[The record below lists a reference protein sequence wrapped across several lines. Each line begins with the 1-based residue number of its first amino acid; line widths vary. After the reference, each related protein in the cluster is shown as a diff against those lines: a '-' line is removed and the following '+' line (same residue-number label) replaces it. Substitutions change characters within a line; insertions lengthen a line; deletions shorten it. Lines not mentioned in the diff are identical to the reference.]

1 MSGFEIAGLV
11 LGAFPLAIAALD
23 KYREV
28 ATRLGLFYKIRVEHK
43 RCRDDLEFHHLT
55 FSRHLRQLLLPLVVD
70 DAMIGKLLSAPGG
83 ESWSDPTIA
92 ALLEKRLQGS
102 YELYLQYIQGIR
114 RVMDDLNRELA
125 IDADAVQE
133 KINTVKDP
141 NNGTRIKTAIGKEG
155 RAFQRY
161 RLKFCNGESVRK
173 RLFGELQDYN
183 DKLEKIL
190 DSSDRDARLVSQRA
204 SAAGGA
210 AIESAICNF
219 WLQARQLFTAL
230 ASSWTCHWHDHKAD
244 LLLEHRTSK
253 KPEFQVMFTRFSAT
267 KGLWEIRRTKILEG
281 SEVTSAM
288 IKGGLAQL
296 EWTPERERRPSH
308 RLLQPGKSAF
318 RTKKPIAGN
327 VIEGVKPPQSAVV
340 ASVQFEKGPDPTA
353 TRLISDLCMAL
364 EPCRP
369 EGACC
374 GYLSEEDTR
383 YYVYT
388 VANQTSASLSSVTL
402 DRILRG
408 DVYPQPSRT
417 QRYALALIMASSFL
431 QLLDSPW
438 LPTPFRKSE
447 VVFLK
452 DHSAAEPNV
461 FLLDKPHIH
470 RSLTCNKQKNQPP
483 TDSTKASRFADSLD
497 QLGIMLL
504 ELCFGKT
511 LEDQPCRKEWPAGAN
526 EAERAV
532 FDVMAARDWQC
543 HVNDEA
549 GLDYAEAVAWCL
561 GGNRST
567 PDRWRQDMLRKVIQP
582 LQRCRDYLVH
592 AGAPVAE

>member
-43 RCRDDLEFHHLT
+43 RCRDELEFHHLT

-83 ESWSDPTIA
+83 ESWNDPMIS
-92 ALLEKRLQGS
+92 ALLEVRLQES
-102 YELYLQYIQGIR
+102 YELYLQYIHGIM
-114 RVMDDLNRELA
+114 RVMEELNRELA
-125 IDADAVQE
+125 IDADSVQE
-133 KINTVKDP
+133 KINTSREQ
-141 NNGTRIKTAIGKEG
+141 NSGTRIKTAIGKEG

-183 DKLEKIL
+183 NKLEKIL

-204 SAAGGA
+204 SAADGA

-219 WLQARQLFTAL
+219 WLQARRLFTAL
-230 ASSWTCHWHDHKAD
+230 ASSWSCHWHDHKAD

-267 KGLWEIRRTKILEG
+267 KRLWEIRRTKILEG
-281 SEVTSAM
+281 REATSAM
-288 IKGGLAQL
+288 IQEGSLAQIEWSL
-296 EWTPERERRPSH
+296 EHERRPSH
-308 RLLQPGKSAF
+308 RHLQPAKSAF
-318 RTKKPIAGN
+318 RTKKPAAGN
-327 VIEGVKPPQSAVV
+327 IIEGVN
-340 ASVQFEKGPDPTA
+340 PTA
-353 TRLISDLCMAL
+353 SRLISDLCMAL

-369 EGACC
+369 EGSCC

-388 VANQTSASLSSVTL
+388 VSNQTSASLTSVTL

-417 QRYALALIMASSFL
+417 QRYALALIMAS
-431 QLLDSPW
+431 
-438 LPTPFRKSE
+438 KSE

-470 RSLTCNKQKNQPP
+470 RSLTCKKHNQPP
-483 TDSTKASRFADSLD
+483 AENAVKASRFADSLD
-497 QLGIMLL
+497 QLGILL
-504 ELCFGKT
+504 LKLCFGTT
-511 LEDQPCRKEWPAGAN
+511 LEEQPCRKQWPVGTS
-526 EAERAV
+526 ETERAV
-532 FDVMAARDWQC
+532 FNVMAARDWQC

-549 GLDYAEAVAWCL
+549 GLDYADAVAWCL
-561 GGNRST
+561 GGKRST

-592 AGAPVAE
+592 AGAPLVE